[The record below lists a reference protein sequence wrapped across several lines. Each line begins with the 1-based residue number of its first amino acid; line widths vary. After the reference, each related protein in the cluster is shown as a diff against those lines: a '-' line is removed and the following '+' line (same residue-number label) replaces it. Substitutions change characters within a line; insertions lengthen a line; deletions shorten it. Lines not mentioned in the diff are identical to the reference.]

1 MSKVTD
7 DFYIDPKYK
16 LKDIPSV
23 IKDDILQE
31 PEPYYCDSRS
41 GLIKAVNLAIYL
53 RRPLLLEGE
62 AGCGK
67 TRLAKAVAYKLGLP
81 YYRWDVRSNSK
92 AQDGLYT
99 YDAILRLHDVQI
111 QKLDNPT
118 EGTSNNPQDSQK
130 NQAEEKTKRDPSNPK
145 KYRKLGALGKA
156 FDFKG
161 SPSVVLIDEID
172 KASIDFPNDLL
183 TVLDEPWKFTI
194 PETGET
200 IEATEHNRPI
210 VIITSNREKGNLP
223 APFLRRC
230 IYFYIEFPKEQ
241 LSEIVKA
248 HDEKANKIKQ
258 VNESKEA
265 EQSDEED
272 IVDPAIKCF
281 LKIREDESLVKKP
294 GTSEFLD
301 WLEAL
306 RNFDGEIVNIAKQ
319 ITKGSPIPHKELLFK
334 HSEDWLKDWR
344 VSYE

>member
-1 MSKVTD
+1 MSKVNN
-7 DFYIDPKYK
+7 DFYIDPKYQ
-16 LKDIPSV
+16 LTNVPLDIEDDIP
-23 IKDDILQE
+23 KE
-31 PEPYYCDSRS
+31 PEPYYCDPRM
-41 GLIKAVNLAIYL
+41 IKAVNLAIYL

-111 QKLDNPT
+111 QQLGKPLEPET
-118 EGTSNNPQDSQK
+118 KQPQDNQK
-130 NQAEEKTKRDPSNPK
+130 NQGTKPTQRNPSKPED
-145 KYRKLGALGKA
+145 YRTLGALGKA
-156 FDFKG
+156 FNFHG
-161 SPSVVLIDEID
+161 CPSVVLIDEID

-183 TVLDEPWKFTI
+183 TVLDEPWKFII

-230 IYFYIEFPKEQ
+230 VYFYIEFPKDR
-241 LSEIVKA
+241 LREIVRVHDQEA
-248 HDEKANKIKQ
+248 HKTKQ
-258 VNESKEA
+258 VDENEKT
-265 EQSDEED
+265 QPRDEGD
-272 IVDPAIKCF
+272 IVARGIKCF

-306 RNFDGEIVNIAKQ
+306 RNFDREIVSIAEQ
-319 ITKGSPIPHKELLFK
+319 LTKNSLIPHKELLFK
-334 HSEDWLKDWR
+334 HSEDWLKDWK
-344 VSYE
+344 VL

>member
-1 MSKVTD
+1 MSKVTE
-7 DFYIDPKYK
+7 DFYIDPKYQR
-16 LKDIPSV
+16 KDIPSD
-23 IKDDILQE
+23 IKDDIPKE
-31 PEPYYCDSRS
+31 PEPYYCDPKS

-111 QKLDNPT
+111 QQLGNPSEPKT
-118 EGTSNNPQDSQK
+118 NTPQDSQK
-130 NQAEEKTKRDPSNPK
+130 NQGEETTKRDPSNPEE
-145 KYRKLGALGKA
+145 YRNLGALGKA

-161 SPSVVLIDEID
+161 CPSVVLIDEID

-248 HDEKANKIKQ
+248 HDEKANQAKRVEGK
-258 VNESKEA
+258 SKKA
-265 EQSDEED
+265 KPKDEED
-272 IVDPAIKCF
+272 IVERGIKCF

-306 RNFDGEIVNIAKQ
+306 RNFDGEIVNIAEQ
-319 ITKGSPIPHKELLFK
+319 LNKGKPLPHKELLFK
-334 HSEDWLKDWR
+334 HSEDWLKDWK
-344 VSYE
+344 VS